1 MKLSET
7 KNQLDSEIKKTSS
20 TEINSPEIQ
29 EYKDGKWVSVNIDP
43 NTYYYL
49 LEIKKRLA
57 QMNIRVS
64 RNDIVK
70 RLLLLG
76 TDNLSL
82 EVLLENPL
90 ALWSNQVEEELI

>member
-1 MKLSET
+1 MKLSEI
-7 KNQLDSEIKKTSS
+7 KNQLD
-20 TEINSPEIQ
+20 TEINNTCAEHIKSPKIE
-29 EYKDGKWVSVNIDP
+29 EYKNGKWVSVNIDP

-76 TDNLSL
+76 TDNICLD
-82 EVLLENPL
+82 VLLENPL
-90 ALWSNQVEEELI
+90 ALWSNHVEEELV

>member
-7 KNQLDSEIKKTSS
+7 KNQYDSEIKKPSS
-20 TEINSPEIQ
+20 IEIKSPKIE
-29 EYKDGKWVSVNIDP
+29 EYKDGKWVSVNIDA